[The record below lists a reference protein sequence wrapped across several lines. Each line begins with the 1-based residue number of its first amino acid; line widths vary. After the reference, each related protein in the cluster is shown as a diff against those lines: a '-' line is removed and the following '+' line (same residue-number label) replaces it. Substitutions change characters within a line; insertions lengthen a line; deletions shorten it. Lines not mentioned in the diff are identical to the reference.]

1 MEPLEKAARRLRAA
15 VSTERFPAIP
25 DLAADYVELTIEQAR
40 SLAPGS
46 PEAARLQA
54 EAGELL
60 EWSRRTILAQKAH
73 LGPRSR
79 LSSRW
84 LRICAASR
92 AAGLRGRRK
101 GEI

>member
-73 LGPRSR
+73 LGAKVEALEP
-79 LSSRW
+79 LV
-84 LRICAASR
+84 AY
-92 AAGLRGRRK
+92 LRGEQGSRTTWQTE
-101 GEI
+101 G